1 MTLVARSSR
10 LLIDNLKRHL
20 SSVCHIHHRTS
31 HKFPYVA
38 KFLSYSPAISQQNLV
53 FKYFTASVFLSLRKL
68 STTRSIAIFWK
79 DKISVQDTNKMNNS
93 HTSHDGKSL
102 VNRYIFVQTLD
113 QFYEDV
119 PDGII
124 LDTAYAD
131 SRPGEAYDKYVPVVL
146 GLHDTPG
153 THHDLLPI
161 LGTFAKLGC
170 RTIAPTFPGHG
181 ETQSLM
187 RGLDNVFCH
196 STIERALFVH
206 NFLNELDI
214 RRVDMVVAIGAA
226 CYPALR
232 LCAGGDLT
240 NFYRSMALI
249 SPWPLTRKRYE
260 ANIELARRIQYLWDN
275 PLLRPPVRLL
285 LPSYKDGK
293 SQTIREKVT
302 SAYLLNNLNLPEAA
316 GFALAAG
323 ILNVPRFVMFGECD
337 HEVEKNLYYDF
348 VDKMEIPKA
357 NISTYK
363 GKLDF
368 PKLPGAM
375 AFPEDNYDIHME
387 HPGVISISLLSLLK
401 LFYPNIQL

>member
-131 SRPGEAYDKYVPVVL
+131 SRPGEAYDKHVPVVL

-170 RTIAPTFPGHG
+170 RTIAPTFPG
-181 ETQSLM
+181 TS
-187 RGLDNVFCH
+187 
-196 STIERALFVH
+196 SIT
-206 NFLNELDI
+206 
-214 RRVDMVVAIGAA
+214 
-226 CYPALR
+226 
-232 LCAGGDLT
+232 DL
-240 NFYRSMALI
+240 
-249 SPWPLTRKRYE
+249 
-260 ANIELARRIQYLWDN
+260 
-275 PLLRPPVRLL
+275 
-285 LPSYKDGK
+285 
-293 SQTIREKVT
+293 
-302 SAYLLNNLNLPEAA
+302 
-316 GFALAAG
+316 
-323 ILNVPRFVMFGECD
+323 
-337 HEVEKNLYYDF
+337 
-348 VDKMEIPKA
+348 
-357 NISTYK
+357 
-363 GKLDF
+363 
-368 PKLPGAM
+368 
-375 AFPEDNYDIHME
+375 
-387 HPGVISISLLSLLK
+387 
-401 LFYPNIQL
+401 